1 MENAKY
7 VRIYADESGES
18 HFEDMET
25 ELTFGDFAPPAA
37 PLARGPFLPAAQMQ
51 WLAAP
56 TGWPSDVPHPP
67 PNRLVFVVTQGEL
80 ELTTSDGEARRF
92 PIGAVVLL
100 EDTSGKGHRSEVTS
114 DVDVLALVITVAEA
128 ETVS

>member
-1 MENAKY
+1 MEKVKY

-18 HFEDMET
+18 HFEDMEI
-25 ELTFGDFAPPAA
+25 ELTFVDFAPPAA

-67 PNRLVFVVTQGEL
+67 PNRPVFVVTQGEL
-80 ELTTSDGEARRF
+80 ELTTSGGEARRF
-92 PIGAVVLL
+92 PTGAEVLL
-100 EDTSGKGHRSEVTS
+100 EDTSGKRHRSEVAS
-114 DVDVLALVITVAEA
+114 DVDVLALVISVAES